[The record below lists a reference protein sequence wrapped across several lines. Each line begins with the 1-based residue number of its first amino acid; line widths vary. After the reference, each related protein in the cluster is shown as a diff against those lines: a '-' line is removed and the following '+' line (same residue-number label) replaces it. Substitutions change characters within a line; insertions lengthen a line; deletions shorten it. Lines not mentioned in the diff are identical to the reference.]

1 MIADRSHPRQ
11 FAHCKSPV
19 NPGLASLSP
28 GTAGAAGLRTAPDER
43 VRPRSLE
50 TVMPYAITD
59 CAPDETTVHR
69 PRWPLHGGAA
79 RLLRVATLLRHLTVQ
94 MAAPPASPT
103 PASSKRSLLPGAT
116 LSTAAESRLV
126 SVLQSTAT
134 TTARPSAGTTGR
146 HRLGPGLIQ
155 PRHSST
161 FPTFQ
166 LVTLR
171 DFR

>member
-1 MIADRSHPRQ
+1 MIADRTRPRQ

-28 GTAGAAGLRTAPDER
+28 GTPGAAPLASVGQA
-43 VRPRSLE
+43 VRPRLLE
-50 TVMPYAITD
+50 TVMSYAITD
-59 CAPDETTVHR
+59 RAPDETAVHR

-79 RLLRVATLLRHLTVQ
+79 GLLRVATLLGHVTSQ
-94 MAAPPASPT
+94 MAAPSESPT
-103 PASSKRSLLPGAT
+103 RASSKWPVLPEAT
-116 LSTAAESRLV
+116 PSTATESRLV
-126 SVLQSTAT
+126 STLRSTAT
-134 TTARPSAGTTGR
+134 IARPSAGTTGR
-146 HRLGPGLIQ
+146 HRLSPGLIQ

>member
-11 FAHCKSPV
+11 FPHCKSPL

-28 GTAGAAGLRTAPDER
+28 GTGGAAALRTAPDER

-50 TVMPYAITD
+50 TVMPYASTD
-59 CAPDETTVHR
+59 RAPDKTAVRR

-79 RLLRVATLLRHLTVQ
+79 GLLRVATLLGHVTSQ
-94 MAAPPASPT
+94 MAAPSASPT
-103 PASSKRSLLPGAT
+103 HASSKRSVVPGTT
-116 LSTAAESRLV
+116 LSTATESRLV
-126 SVLQSTAT
+126 STLRSTAT
-134 TTARPSAGTTGR
+134 IARPSAGTTGR
-146 HRLGPGLIQ
+146 HRLSPGLIQ

-161 FPTFQ
+161 FPTSQ